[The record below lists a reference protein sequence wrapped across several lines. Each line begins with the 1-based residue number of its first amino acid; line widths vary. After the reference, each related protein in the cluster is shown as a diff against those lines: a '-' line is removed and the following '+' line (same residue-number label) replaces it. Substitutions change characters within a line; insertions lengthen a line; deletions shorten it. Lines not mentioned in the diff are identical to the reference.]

1 METYFDTPL
10 RNADDVLKVKIDI
23 INKSP
28 LMEVF
33 LNSISG
39 LLAVVDEQR
48 QLISINKKYLE
59 LLDIENPEELLGL
72 RQGEIINCVHAH
84 EAPCGCGTTQFCRTC
99 GAAVA
104 MATSLAENKPVEKY
118 CAIQT
123 NNRGK
128 AEDIYLQIKCEP
140 IVIEDT
146 RFILLF
152 LHDITK
158 EQQRLMLERSFLHDI
173 KNMIAGL
180 SMANYQLSRG
190 RCNEEVIKSV
200 DTSTRS
206 LIKEVELQ
214 SCLINNNMDY
224 YKELIHQVCLENL
237 FTDLASIYHNHPV
250 RNNRTLT
257 FHRGEG
263 KTTLNTDGAVLLRI
277 MTNMITNAF
286 EASEETGIV
295 DVYWVREDR
304 SVRFTVH
311 NETFISEDNQ
321 LRIYQRNFSTKEE
334 PGRGIGTYT
343 MKLFGEDMLGGSVGF
358 SSHREKGTDFYIS
371 LPI

>member
-10 RNADDVLKVKIDI
+10 RNTEDVLKEKIDI

-33 LNSISG
+33 LNSICG
-39 LLAVVDEQR
+39 LLAVVDERR

-59 LLDIENPEELLGL
+59 LLGIENAEELLGL

-84 EAPCGCGTTQFCRTC
+84 EAPCGCGTTRFCRTC
-99 GAAVA
+99 GAAIA
-104 MATSLAENKPVEKY
+104 MATSRAENIPVEKY
-118 CAIQT
+118 CAIQIEKE
-123 NNRGK
+123 GK
-128 AEDIYLQIKCEP
+128 TVDLYLQIKCEP

-146 RFILLF
+146 GFMLLF

-180 SMANYQLSRG
+180 SIANYQLSRG

-214 SCLINNNMDY
+214 SCLIDNNMNY
-224 YKELIHQVCLENL
+224 YRQLIHQVCLKAL
-237 FTDLASIYHNHPV
+237 FTDLASIYHHHPV

-257 FHRGEG
+257 FHPGEG
-263 KTTLNTDGAVLLRI
+263 KSTINTDGALLLRI
-277 MTNMITNAF
+277 MSNMITNAF
-286 EASEETGIV
+286 EASEETGMV
-295 DVYWVREDR
+295 DVYWEKEDK
-304 SVRFTVH
+304 SIRFTVH
-311 NETFISEDNQ
+311 NGTFISEDNQ
-321 LRIYQRNFSTKEE
+321 LRIFQRNFSTKNEQ
-334 PGRGIGTYT
+334 GRGIGTYT
-343 MKLFGEDMLGGSVGF
+343 MKLFGEEMLGGTVGF
-358 SSHREKGTDFYIS
+358 SSHRDEGTDFFIS